1 MLIDKRDSETKRCKE
16 ILLCNLK
23 KKVNWGDFATELDC
37 FPPLLH
43 DIHWRCEC
51 VLLWTWQQTWS
62 GGDVTVVFPK
72 IAFSQYYKNA
82 EKSHLTYS

>member
-37 FPPLLH
+37 FPLFTAVMTFTGGVSVFSYERDNKH
-43 DIHWRCEC
+43 D
-51 VLLWTWQQTWS
+51 L
-62 GGDVTVVFPK
+62 VVM
-72 IAFSQYYKNA
+72 
-82 EKSHLTYS
+82 